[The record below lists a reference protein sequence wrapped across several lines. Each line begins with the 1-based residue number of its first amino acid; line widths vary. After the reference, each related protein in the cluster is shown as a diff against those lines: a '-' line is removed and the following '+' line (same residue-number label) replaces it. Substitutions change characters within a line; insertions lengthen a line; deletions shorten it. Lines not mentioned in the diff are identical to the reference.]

1 MVDIECWLK
10 ARYTSGLGK
19 EGGLTAGGALERE
32 LPLSICDNQSL
43 EAVLTVDMEALE
55 QFGVFEGIKTDGT
68 S

>member
-1 MVDIECWLK
+1 MLAEGQIHQWI
-10 ARYTSGLGK
+10 G
-19 EGGLTAGGALERE
+19 EGGWFDGRWGTGERE

-55 QFGVFEGIKTDGT
+55 QFGVFEGIKADGT